1 MNRKSYLIGLLTL
14 PLALASCQ
22 ASKGDSSSSATSS
35 SSSSSSSSS
44 VVQPTA
50 DSATIRIDGA
60 EGGQVL
66 SPDEVTLADD
76 LHSIEDDRFYNTQ
89 VLPSTGDVNL
99 LVIPVL
105 MPDYKSFAEADLPAT
120 LSQEEKQ
127 AAVRSDIEQAFFG
140 EETAEGIH
148 SVASFYEESSHGQ
161 LRLSGTVTDWYDA
174 SLSGITASAQ
184 VNIDATYDLVQDA
197 VSWAFKTYNL
207 SRRDFDSDRDGFYD
221 GIWVIYSAEDYTRNG
236 PMTDDQ
242 TFWAYTSWGNQAVTP
257 NPDLNQYAYNLF
269 GWASYDFMYD
279 TYEDHP
285 DAHTYIHETGHFLGL
300 NDYYSDRSFYNPVG
314 KVDMMDGN
322 IGDHNAYTKM
332 LLGWEK
338 PYVVS
343 GDATITLTADQE
355 NSFIVLL
362 PDGQTVEDGVFD
374 PFSEYIL
381 IELYSPTGVNA
392 LDREYPVAQ
401 RPLPPEKAGVR
412 IYHIDNR
419 RFVTRYD
426 EIARQYVTTEA
437 QGTELSEGEGFI
449 LPITNSVDYNQ
460 YYYDLNLD
468 IEVFPYDEIRL
479 IEAEG
484 KNTFSTGG
492 FQTAR
497 TYFGEGDTFSFA
509 EYADFFLNLNTLDNG
524 STLSATITVE
534 DLTEVH

>member
-148 SVASFYEESSHGQ
+148 SVASFYEESSQGQ

-242 TFWAYTSWGNQAVTP
+242 NFWAYTSWGNQSVTP

-322 IGDHNAYTKM
+322 IGDHNAYAKM

-468 IEVFPYDEIRL
+468 LEVFPYDEIRL

-509 EYADFFLNLNTLDNG
+509 EYADCFLNLNTLDNG